1 MKGNVTIEA
10 AYLFPFCFFTLGLIC
25 YLGIFL
31 YNQAV
36 LELTGYEC
44 ILRTVEERELR
55 DELLKEQLYERAK
68 EAAQERTFGVE
79 KLQITLKV
87 TASKIIINYK
97 GIQSVISVP
106 INVDVVY
113 ERTSPEQM
121 LRLIKEIGGKTD
133 EGIFKKR
140 IE

>member
-87 TASKIIINYK
+87 TASKIAINYK